1 MPQPHLSD
9 PREVLRHYWGYDDFR
24 PMQLPIIESVLGGN
38 DTIGLLPTGG
48 GKSLTFQ
55 IPALILP
62 GITLVVTPLISLMKD
77 QVDNLMQHGIRASA
91 IHSGLTH
98 TEQKLAM
105 DRCRAGH
112 AKMLYLSPEKLQ
124 TDSFIDQ
131 LRQFE
136 VSMIVVD
143 EAHCISQ
150 WGYDF
155 RPSYLRIA
163 RLRQLFPA
171 AVMMALTASATPE
184 VSTDIM
190 DRLQFRGR
198 SVFARSFSRH
208 NISYVVRYAD
218 HKPDMLLRVLRATFG
233 SAIVYVRS
241 RKRTLEIARLLAAE
255 GITADYYHAGLDP
268 EEKNSRQN
276 SWKEGKTR
284 VMVATNAFGM
294 GIDKPDVR
302 TVIHIDPP
310 SSLEEYYQEA
320 GRAGRDGLPSY
331 AVVIASSADKATL
344 TRRLNEAFPDKDTVK
359 RIYELAG
366 NFLEVPVGCGYGRM
380 YEFDFRLFCERFKL
394 NPRVAASALRLLTNA
409 GYIEY
414 LDEVTTRSRI
424 MVTMDK
430 QELYS
435 LRTDPVADRVLQ
447 LILRTYTGLFADYV
461 NISETVISSR
471 LTLSTQQVYDALL
484 TLSRQ
489 HALSYIPRKT
499 TPYIIYTTS
508 RELPKHIGLP
518 RAVYEDMRSRMET
531 RLKAMREFIFNSSE
545 CRVAGMLAYFG
556 EKSAEPCGKCDVC
569 RTHRKAATTNAAT
582 DASHLRKQVLR
593 LAAQPRTTTIDY
605 IAEQLSV
612 KPELLIP
619 IVRQLLDDGLLRASG
634 SVLTLRQE

>member
-38 DTIGLLPTGG
+38 DTLGLLPTGG

-366 NFLEVPVGCGYGRM
+366 NFL
-380 YEFDFRLFCERFKL
+380 
-394 NPRVAASALRLLTNA
+394 
-409 GYIEY
+409 
-414 LDEVTTRSRI
+414 RSR
-424 MVTMDK
+424 
-430 QELYS
+430 
-435 LRTDPVADRVLQ
+435 
-447 LILRTYTGLFADYV
+447 
-461 NISETVISSR
+461 
-471 LTLSTQQVYDALL
+471 
-484 TLSRQ
+484 
-489 HALSYIPRKT
+489 
-499 TPYIIYTTS
+499 
-508 RELPKHIGLP
+508 
-518 RAVYEDMRSRMET
+518 
-531 RLKAMREFIFNSSE
+531 
-545 CRVAGMLAYFG
+545 
-556 EKSAEPCGKCDVC
+556 
-569 RTHRKAATTNAAT
+569 
-582 DASHLRKQVLR
+582 
-593 LAAQPRTTTIDY
+593 
-605 IAEQLSV
+605 
-612 KPELLIP
+612 
-619 IVRQLLDDGLLRASG
+619 
-634 SVLTLRQE
+634 